1 MPLVRVGVVLGT
13 FGVQGYLK
21 CAYSTDQP
29 QWLAERKQYLLTD
42 ERTGECLPVHTAD
55 VQLRPDNF
63 VIRFSEFSAP
73 EPLKPFTGWTLNYRA
88 EVGELPREAG
98 EVYYFE
104 LEGLEVRRPDGTVLG
119 RVVEV
124 WDNGA
129 HTVLDVK
136 GAINRS
142 IPYQAEFI
150 GEVNLEQGYLVTTYP
165 LDYVEEDR

>member
-1 MPLVRVGVVLGT
+1 MALVRVGVVLGP
-13 FGVQGYLK
+13 FGVQGFLK
-21 CAYSTDQP
+21 CAYSTDHP
-29 QWLAERKQYLLTD
+29 ERLGGRKHYLLM
-42 ERTGECLPVHTAD
+42 EESTGECLLVQTAE
-55 VQLRPDNF
+55 VQLRGDNF
-63 VIRFSEFSAP
+63 IIRFEGYTAP
-73 EPLKPFTGWTLNYRA
+73 EPLKRFSGWSLCYRA
-88 EVGELPREAG
+88 GVGELPREAG

-129 HTVLDVK
+129 HAVLDVE
-136 GAINRS
+136 GAIKRS